1 MTTLLVRHAERVVTM
16 DDSHPQIFD
25 GGVFIHDNVIQQVA
39 PTDELP
45 ATADRVIEARGQI
58 VLPGLINTHHHL
70 FQSLTRAYPPA
81 QNAGVSR
88 WIESLTPLWDRLTPE
103 GLYLASMVGMAE
115 LLLSGCTTTA
125 DHLYYL
131 PPACRAADEVAAA
144 QEIGIR
150 IHLCIGQSP
159 PPSSLFNPVGPAEA
173 LRLGSEVIEQIHDSG
188 RMAMNRVAL
197 AGSLM
202 FDPPDLQ
209 RQLIELADAFKVC
222 LHSHIGETAEQARA
236 CLERFGRR
244 LVEHAETIGWL
255 GENVWYAH
263 GVHLTAAEI
272 HLLAETGTGIAHCPS
287 SNMRLGSG
295 IAPVIDMLR
304 EGVPLG
310 LGVDGSASND
320 SSHMLAELRQA
331 LLLQRVANGP
341 GAISVQDVFWMGT
354 VGGARLLGRDDLGKL
369 ASGMA
374 ADLVGFNLEVL
385 DFAGALQDPLAAL
398 VFCTP
403 QKVDWSVINGEVRVW
418 EGEIVGLDLEDLLRR
433 HRKAS
438 RTLLDG

>member
-25 GGVFIHDNVIQQVA
+25 GGVFIRDNVIQQVA

-81 QNAGVSR
+81 QNAGVSQ
-88 WIESLTPLWDRLTPE
+88 WIEALAPLWDRLTPD
-103 GLYLASMVGMAE
+103 GLYLASKAGLAE

-131 PPACRAADEVAAA
+131 PPACRVADEIAAVE
-144 QEIGIR
+144 EIGMR
-150 IHLCIGQSP
+150 LHLCIGQSP
-159 PPSSLFNPVGPAEA
+159 PPASLFGSIEHAEV
-173 LRLGSEVIEQIHDSG
+173 LRLGSETIEQFHDSN
-188 RMAMNRVAL
+188 RLAMNRVAL
-197 AGSLM
+197 TGSLM

-209 RQLIELADAFKVC
+209 RKLIELADTFKVR
-222 LHSHIGETAEQARA
+222 LHSHMGETAGQAQA
-236 CLERFGRR
+236 CLDRFGHR
-244 LVEHAETIGWL
+244 LVEHAEAVGWL

-263 GVHLTAAEI
+263 GVHLNLSEI
-272 HLLAETGTGIAHCPS
+272 RMLAKTGTGIAHCPS

-295 IAPVIDMLR
+295 IAPIVSMLH
-304 EGVPLG
+304 EGVPLS

-341 GAISVQDVFWMGT
+341 DTISAETVFWMGT
-354 VGGARLLGRDDLGKL
+354 VGGARVLGRDDLGRL
-369 ASGMA
+369 APGMA
-374 ADLVGFNLEVL
+374 ADLVSFDLEIL
-385 DFAGALQDPLAAL
+385 DFAGALHDPLAAL
-398 VFCTP
+398 VFCAP
-403 QKVDWSVINGEVRVW
+403 QKVAWSIVNGVMRVW
-418 EGEIVGLDLEDLLRR
+418 EGEIVGLDLGDLLRR
-433 HRKAS
+433 HRQAS
-438 RTLLDG
+438 RALLDG